1 MVIRIICGAIMSP
14 IPATA
19 ADYLPGITVFK
30 E

>member
-1 MVIRIICGAIMSP
+1 MAP